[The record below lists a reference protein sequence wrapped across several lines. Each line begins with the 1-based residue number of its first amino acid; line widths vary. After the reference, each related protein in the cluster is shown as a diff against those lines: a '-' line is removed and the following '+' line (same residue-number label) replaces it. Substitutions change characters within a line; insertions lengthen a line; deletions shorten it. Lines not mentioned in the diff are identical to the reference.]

1 MQDAHSIEALPG
13 AQEDQ
18 ALSEDSRAQQHH
30 GEMQSQLIA
39 AQYLPDSYQQ
49 QCQQPSP
56 TEAHQFQGFSRLPKP
71 QLAVPESQVQVNQ
84 PYYSSESPG
93 HDQPSCQQVSS
104 QQQVSAPP
112 VASAGMVNGRDQYEV
127 LRLQSSL
134 IPRQSHPS
142 LTVPSQ
148 AHLPYQAMP
157 QPQFVQSVSYKSACA
172 ASAISCQTPQAV
184 SASQS
189 ASQYDSVTVRHSSGH
204 ALTNKRHQ
212 EGQRSMHH
220 QHNAGVMQ
228 DNGAVDGQGR
238 AEQEQPCDGH
248 QPAILDCRVQAHHG
262 IQGQGFQ
269 AERQQPCSVT
279 ATHQQRLTEHTVSR
293 SPDGNSVT
301 ESQTVSSSSSHYEFS
316 FRHDT
321 SGSTLPRSGISV
333 CTFACRPDCCC
344 AAPCLGKDA
353 FALNPQCP
361 LFRLLLTDST
371 TCKKKVSRILANHG
385 AGHILSLKCMFEH
398 ARLDVSGRGV
408 TARLRDVCMI
418 H

>member
-1 MQDAHSIEALPG
+1 MQDAHSLEALPS

-18 ALSEDSRAQQHH
+18 ALSTDSQAQQHH
-30 GEMQSQLIA
+30 CEMQPQLIA

-56 TEAHQFQGFSRLPKP
+56 IEAHQFQFPSRLPKP
-71 QLAVPESQVQVNQ
+71 QSAVAESQVQVNQ
-84 PYYSSESPG
+84 PYFSSQSPS

-112 VASAGMVNGRDQYEV
+112 VASAGMMNGRDQYEV

-148 AHLPYQAMP
+148 AEMPYQAMP
-157 QPQFVQSVSYKSACA
+157 HFVQSVSYKSACA
-172 ASAISCQTPQAV
+172 ASAISCQTPQAG

-204 ALTNKRHQ
+204 ALTNSRHQ
-212 EGQRSMHH
+212 EGQRSMDH
-220 QHNAGVMQ
+220 QRNAGGMQ
-228 DNGAVDGQGR
+228 GNGVVDGQGR

-248 QPAILDCRVQAHHG
+248 RPAILDCRVQAHYG

-269 AERQQPCSVT
+269 AEQQQPYSVA

-316 FRHDT
+316 FRRDT
-321 SGSTLPRSGISV
+321 SGSALPRSGISV
-333 CTFACRPDCCC
+333 CKQG
-344 AAPCLGKDA
+344 AAHPTA
-353 FALNPQCP
+353 VV
-361 LFRLLLTDST
+361 LLL
-371 TCKKKVSRILANHG
+371 VLAKMH
-385 AGHILSLKCMFEH
+385 LS
-398 ARLDVSGRGV
+398 
-408 TARLRDVCMI
+408 
-418 H
+418 